1 MDYVSSNF
9 PLPVYQA
16 SWNMSRIRVASVNPV
31 FKVESE
37 VDEFITQAIA
47 DMPSFAVAD
56 YYQYWTDLTDNKV
69 ISLS

>member
-1 MDYVSSNF
+1 
-9 PLPVYQA
+9 
-16 SWNMSRIRVASVNPV
+16 MSRIRVASVNPV